1 MESMWSDLDTV
12 DKALVVIGLVWSF
25 FAAILP
31 SKSERPDDT
40 VFMIGALAFARTIGI
55 LLGVATIIAI
65 RHWLWR

>member
-1 MESMWSDLDTV
+1 MESMWSGLDTV

-40 VFMIGALAFARTIGI
+40 LFMKGALAFARTTGI
-55 LLGVATIIAI
+55 LLAVVTIIAV
-65 RHWLWR
+65 RHWLWK